1 MFQLFVVEDFDDTGV
16 LGVDGDAVG
25 SEVVEVGAGGDALGG
40 RVPPV
45 VVGGDVDFME
55 NATAGAVVDGKFA
68 VFEAVVL

>member
-1 MFQLFVVEDFDDTGV
+1 MKAILFQDFDDAGV
-16 LGVDGDAVG
+16 LGMNGDTVG
-25 SEVVEVGAGGDALGG
+25 SEVVEVSAGRNALGG